1 MAGDQG
7 GTEAIQVSIPMS
19 LQRNSIT
26 YPLLFTQIPKVLAVP
41 NGGLDVGDNTP
52 IFTVESAGYSSVN
65 YVCKWPNFARGT
77 YLNVTW
83 VAFGV

>member
-1 MAGDQG
+1 
-7 GTEAIQVSIPMS
+7 MS
-19 LQRNSIT
+19 LQAYVIT
-26 YPLLFTQIPKVLAVP
+26 YPIMFNVIPKVLAVP
-41 NGGLDVGDNTP
+41 NGGLSVGDSTP

-65 YVCKWPNFARGT
+65 YVCKWPNSARGT